1 MEKVKKIIIQLDL
14 RNKIVWLSYIAV
26 SFIMWI
32 VRPFFFEYSSCQC
45 LL

>member
-14 RNKIVWLSYIAV
+14 RNKIVWLSYIAA

-32 VRPFFFEYSSCQC
+32 VRPIFFE
-45 LL
+45 